1 MKVLGF
7 NMKKIFFFLL
17 FIITGVLSSSG
28 IVFAITTYK
37 TYTRDIMDGIRQSI
51 QNIKN
56 DAINIENQNKN
67 VLSCDC
73 KIQVLNGNKFEDD
86 YLRFYQEKKGKDYEI
101 VLDAS
106 ASISTERIMLGLEMD
121 YLAEKCSLT
130 VAKEDRTMPDY
141 IKTYSCVAKI
151 NLDPFGEKIV
161 GKSDISL
168 SVNSLKDRA
177 RSLNVSNFKSVP
189 DMIKRAI
196 TLLMAFMGCILF
208 ALYIYAGLTWMT
220 ANGNEERI
228 TSAKNI
234 LVWST
239 LGVAVMMASYVI
251 ISFIFTSLAVQ

>member
-106 ASISTERIMLGLEMD
+106 ASISKFR
-121 YLAEKCSLT
+121 S
-130 VAKEDRTMPDY
+130 VWREDCWKKRH
-141 IKTYSCVAKI
+141 
-151 NLDPFGEKIV
+151 LFV
-161 GKSDISL
+161 G
-168 SVNSLKDRA
+168 
-177 RSLNVSNFKSVP
+177 
-189 DMIKRAI
+189 
-196 TLLMAFMGCILF
+196 
-208 ALYIYAGLTWMT
+208 
-220 ANGNEERI
+220 
-228 TSAKNI
+228 
-234 LVWST
+234 
-239 LGVAVMMASYVI
+239 
-251 ISFIFTSLAVQ
+251 Q